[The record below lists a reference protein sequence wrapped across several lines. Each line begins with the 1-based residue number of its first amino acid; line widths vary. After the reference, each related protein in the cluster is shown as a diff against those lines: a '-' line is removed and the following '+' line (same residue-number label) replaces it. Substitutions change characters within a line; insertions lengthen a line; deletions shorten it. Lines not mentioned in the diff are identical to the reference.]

1 MATAPNAEQIQH
13 VLRNKTQC
21 LCGVAT
27 EIERLARLSCRYC
40 RHETFTRLTVIAGKL
55 REYAKELD
63 DLPPL
68 L

>member
-13 VLRNKTQC
+13 VLRNKIQC
-21 LCGVAT
+21 LCGAAT
-27 EIERLARLSCRYC
+27 EIERLARLSCRHC
-40 RHETFTRLTVIAGKL
+40 RYETFIRLTIIAGKL

-63 DLPPL
+63 GLPPL